1 MSPLLIFMIFVRP
14 PDTNAVAEEYDEK
27 TDRTAI
33 AKKIKFI
40 IPRVGSQ
47 GMDFFALKLLVER
60 KEEFLSK
67 KKHRIRCV
75 SVSPPYN

>member
-1 MSPLLIFMIFVRP
+1 MSPVLILMIFVRP

-40 IPRVGSQ
+40 IPRVDSQ
-47 GMDFFALKLLVER
+47 GVDFFALSYLLRER
-60 KEEFLSK
+60 KNF
-67 KKHRIRCV
+67 
-75 SVSPPYN
+75 